1 MLNTAQHSAKKDLF
15 KNKKDSKVQ
24 QRGLK
29 KVQVSQYKRKN
40 TYL

>member
-1 MLNTAQHSAKKDLF
+1 MKMQKNLC

-29 KVQVSQYKRKN
+29 KVQVSQFKRKN
-40 TYL
+40 TYQ